1 MLTSINEV
9 ARLTGVTS
17 RTLRHYDAIG
27 LLAPSRVDSAGRRQ
41 YDQAA
46 LMRLQRILLLRRL
59 GVGLPQIAQ
68 ILEEGVSDVAALRD
82 HAEGLRR
89 EAQRIEQQLA
99 AVERTIAAASEGE
112 PLMAADML
120 DGFDHTA
127 HRAEV
132 EQRWGA
138 SAYRSSDRW
147 WRGLGDAGQA
157 SFLAESRELAD
168 AWRDAAAAGRPVTD
182 PQVQELATRH
192 IAWIATAWGGR
203 EPVAEQIRGL
213 AQMYVDDER
222 FAAHYGGA
230 EAAAYVRDALLAAT
244 A

>member
-1 MLTSINEV
+1 MTSIQEV
-9 ARLTGVTS
+9 ARLTGVSS

-27 LLAPSRVDSAGRRQ
+27 LLPPSQVDGSGRRQ
-41 YDQAA
+41 YDQSAV
-46 LMRLQRILLLRRL
+46 MRLQRIILLRRL
-59 GVGLPQIAQ
+59 GVGLAQIAR
-68 ILEEGVSDVAALRD
+68 ILDREVCDVSALRD
-82 HAEGLRR
+82 HAEGLRG
-89 EAQRIEQQLA
+89 ELGRIERQIA
-99 AVERTIAAASEGE
+99 AVERTIAAAVEGR

-127 HRAEV
+127 YREEV
-132 EQRWGA
+132 EERWGA
-138 SAYRSSDRW
+138 SAYRSSDSW

-168 AWRDAAAAGRPVTD
+168 AWREAAAAGRPVTD
-182 PQVQELATRH
+182 PQMQELAARH

-203 EPVAEQIRGL
+203 APTPEQIRGL

-222 FAAHYGGA
+222 FAANYGGT
-230 EAAAYVRDALLAAT
+230 EAAEYVRDALFAAT